1 MIIGGPREGNN
12 ANDEEVSSSS
22 LASLTHGIVV
32 GQICCLRKQEKKC
45 CLWQKK
51 TASLASVERLVL
63 SCLEE
68 VHNLSREDIRD
79 YLTYVFKIPFV

>member
-1 MIIGGPREGNN
+1 MIIGGPRDGNN
-12 ANDEEVSSSS
+12 ANDEEVSSS
-22 LASLTHGIVV
+22 LASLARGIMV

-68 VHNLSREDIRD
+68 VHNLSREDKKD
-79 YLTYVFKIPFV
+79 YLT